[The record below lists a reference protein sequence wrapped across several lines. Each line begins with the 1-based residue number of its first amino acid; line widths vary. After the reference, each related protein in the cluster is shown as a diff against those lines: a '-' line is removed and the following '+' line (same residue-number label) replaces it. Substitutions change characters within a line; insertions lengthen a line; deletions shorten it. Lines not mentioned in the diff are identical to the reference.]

1 MCCLLSRL
9 GGADGKACCTR
20 CCVSCVDCA
29 PVVCCCL
36 EIRLVSKYSTDKSR
50 SVSESSVNQSREMQS
65 MDSKD
70 MVKATSLS
78 FGAKGAKSKKEASK
92 HVLSTVAVVTHTG
105 CKPTPK
111 KVQKTIKPNGDV
123 IETNNTKL
131 KETTLELTRKLP
143 PPPLHV
149 KVSLPSQQTSAKV
162 THKRK
167 QSVSSELREVPVI
180 QNSIPLHFLGRGH
193 NDPDLLLGLPQ
204 HDDLISLSVNSN
216 ASMSNIRV
224 HMYDQLEPGT
234 ILDGSGT
241 HRSSVMDSVYSNVPR
256 TPRSQGQSLTL
267 TSPRPLPVP
276 HGR

>member
-1 MCCLLSRL
+1 
-9 GGADGKACCTR
+9 
-20 CCVSCVDCA
+20 
-29 PVVCCCL
+29 
-36 EIRLVSKYSTDKSR
+36 
-50 SVSESSVNQSREMQS
+50 MQS

-162 THKRK
+162 THMRK

-234 ILDGSGT
+234 ILDSSGT